1 MKSLISQD
9 LKKNMNSKKNKLLL
23 ISAVCPFPM
32 ESGGAVRAYHTLKE
46 LSKYFEIYY
55 IYFVPSQ
62 TTLAKKDRMLIDS
75 FAYKSYEC
83 QMYYKKTHSFFI
95 DNLIPYWF
103 SDWYLPELSLLI
115 SRIIHTHTISKVH
128 IDFSQIF
135 YLIRYIPKT
144 VYVSAGAIDISTVS
158 FWRRL
163 LANRNIFYFIDHLF
177 KLIQIYLYERKY
189 IKLANLVTVMSE
201 EDDIFLHKIFPDTSI
216 QSLVVRNGLDILLD
230 ASHSKNASTQKKAPK
245 NVPIALG
252 FIGSFNHPPN
262 REGVKYIL
270 YKIIPEL
277 KKRGIPYSLFIAGNT
292 HKGEFT
298 QLLYQSG
305 QLRNNHIHFL
315 GYVKNVDT
323 FYEQIDVLVAPIF
336 SGSGTRIKILES
348 LGRGIPVISSS
359 IGAEGVSITS
369 PYLTIRNT
377 ADEMIDRID
386 ELRDKNLIK
395 KEDYMELVEQM
406 RTYTWTHIFKEYA
419 KELEKRD

>member
-1 MKSLISQD
+1 MKF
-9 LKKNMNSKKNKLLL
+9 KKSKLLL
-23 ISAVCPFPM
+23 ISAVSPFPM

-62 TTLAKKDRMLIDS
+62 TTLAKKDRMMIDS
-75 FAYKSYEC
+75 FAFKSYEC
-83 QMYYKKTHSFFI
+83 QMYYKKTHSFFL
-95 DNLIPYWF
+95 DHLIPYWF

-135 YLIRYIPKT
+135 YLIRYIPNT

-163 LANRNIFYFIDHLF
+163 LENRNIFYFIDHFF
-177 KLIQIYLYERKY
+177 KLTQIYLYERKY
-189 IKLANLVTVMSE
+189 VKMANLVTVMSE
-201 EDDIFLHKIFPDTSI
+201 EDDLFLHKLFPDTSI
-216 QSLVVRNGLDILLD
+216 QSLIVRNGLDIFLD
-230 ASHSKNASTQKKAPK
+230 TSTTRKIFNRNKPAK

-262 REGVKYIL
+262 REGLKYIL

-277 KKRGIPYSLFIAGNT
+277 KKRGIPYSFYIAGNT

-315 GYVKNVDT
+315 GFVKNVDS

-369 PYLTIRNT
+369 PFLTIRKT
-377 ADEMIDRID
+377 ADEMVTRIE
-386 ELRDKNLIK
+386 ELRNKSLIK
-395 KEDYMELVEQM
+395 KEDYTELVEQM
-406 RTYTWTHIFKEYA
+406 RTYTWTYIFKEYA
-419 KELEKRD
+419 KELEKKD